1 MIHMY
6 LCEAVY
12 IYLFNCWTSPG
23 TLDVGYSNVYEVV
36 FVRCWK
42 VYILKYA
49 GLLMINVSE

>member
-1 MIHMY
+1 MY

-23 TLDVGYSNVYEVV
+23 TQDVGYSNVYEVV

-42 VYILKYA
+42 VYILKYV